1 MLALIKTRSNKAAS
15 PQPHGAQLLMA
26 ALPQGCLFLPPNQRV
41 LGVLAAPLPPPLLDK
56 VSIYVLHSSQWE
68 KGSADP
74 QLTGTP

>member
-26 ALPQGCLFLPPNQRV
+26 ALPQGCLFLPPNQCV
-41 LGVLAAPLPPPLLDK
+41 LGGVGSPPPPLLDK

-74 QLTGTP
+74 QLTRTP